1 MISDGYHHQDH
12 HHHCH
17 RHHHH
22 SGDLFDKLFFL
33 LLGSFVNLN
42 DAWKLLF
49 LNYYMVVQYFCTITI
64 RLETEVIIIVIYQ

>member
-1 MISDGYHHQDH
+1 MVIIIRIITTIVIVTTIILETCLTS
-12 HHHCH
+12 
-17 RHHHH
+17 
-22 SGDLFDKLFFL
+22 FFFL

-64 RLETEVIIIVIYQ
+64 RLETEVFIIIVIYQ